1 MRCLMT
7 EIFPNAQNLIQ
18 KISPFEETSETYLD
32 ILTHIGN
39 ARFVLIGEASH
50 GTHEFYKIRA
60 ELTKYLIQE
69 KGFNAIAIEGDWPDA
84 HIVHTYLQGNSS
96 QESPL
101 HALKEFK
108 RFPSWMWRNT
118 VVLNF
123 VTWLK
128 EYNDS
133 VKEQKEK
140 IGFYGLDIYSL
151 HSSISAVIESL
162 EKIDSEAAQRARER
176 YHCFDAFGENPETYA
191 YETMLGI
198 RSSCEQA
205 VQEQFLELQS
215 QAIESM
221 KTKKSAEFLY
231 ILQNARVVKN
241 AEEYYRSLFLN
252 RKNSSWNLRDGH
264 MTETVELLS
273 TYYDQLL
280 GRPSKIIIW
289 AHNSHIGDARA
300 TEMKE
305 RGEYNIGQLIREKY
319 GSQVFLLGFT
329 TYNGTVTA
337 ASNWGDAAEEKYV
350 NPALPDSF
358 EAMFHQVPCEQ
369 FFLSFASHN
378 KNINLLGKEPLLHR
392 AIGVVYKPKTE
403 RYSHYFYT
411 HITQQYDA
419 IIHLDR
425 TTALV
430 PLEKTQK
437 NPIEELPETF
447 PFGI

>member
-1 MRCLMT
+1 MT

-215 QAIESM
+215 QVIEGM
-221 KTKKSAEFLY
+221 KIKNSAEFLY

-319 GSQVFLLGFT
+319 GSQVFLLGF
-329 TYNGTVTA
+329 
-337 ASNWGDAAEEKYV
+337 
-350 NPALPDSF
+350 
-358 EAMFHQVPCEQ
+358 C
-369 FFLSFASHN
+369 
-378 KNINLLGKEPLLHR
+378 
-392 AIGVVYKPKTE
+392 
-403 RYSHYFYT
+403 
-411 HITQQYDA
+411 
-419 IIHLDR
+419 
-425 TTALV
+425 
-430 PLEKTQK
+430 
-437 NPIEELPETF
+437 
-447 PFGI
+447 